1 LKKGKAC
8 NCCSHRE
15 RQAIDL
21 GLARGVSVTALARRY
36 AVSTDALYRHRKAH
50 LPAQL
55 RAKLIDLER
64 LRENES
70 QSLLANPV
78 ALLVH
83 RKKSCGPRTLARSM
97 PWTRSRRT
105 VPRRWPAAS

>member
-1 LKKGKAC
+1 LRKGKAC

-36 AVSTDALYRHRKAH
+36 VVSTDSLYRHRKAH

-55 RAKLIDLER
+55 RAKLIAGPDIALDLDR
-64 LRENES
+64 LR
-70 QSLLANPV
+70 
-78 ALLVH
+78 
-83 RKKSCGPRTLARSM
+83 
-97 PWTRSRRT
+97 
-105 VPRRWPAAS
+105 